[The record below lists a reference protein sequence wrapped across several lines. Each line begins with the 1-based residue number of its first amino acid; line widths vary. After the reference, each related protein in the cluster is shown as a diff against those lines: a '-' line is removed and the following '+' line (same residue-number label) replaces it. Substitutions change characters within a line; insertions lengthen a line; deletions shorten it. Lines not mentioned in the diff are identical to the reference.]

1 MRFEL
6 GLVLAFSLFFNELNW
21 RSLVVLLFGYVLR
34 SFLKKKYI
42 RLIYD
47 FWIISLFMSALD
59 VSWKFDYI
67 KHLNLT
73 VPLYFYISILL
84 GIYGFLMLISKL
96 WKIDAKISDNYR
108 YDNFGFWIIY
118 VTGIM
123 AVLVSIGIKGSIP
136 LFSTNI
142 LESRQNL
149 FPMGLGSL
157 VILNQFT
164 IIFLLFLRRKG
175 IRIKFY
181 LAKVCI
187 PLVML
192 IITSQRILLIET
204 FLIYAF
210 IYLFFDNESS
220 KRAVPTRYYIFGG
233 GLGVLFFWIGSLRGL
248 TELSLTS
255 LDNVFLEQIYIYSG
269 GPALKNF
276 LALSRGLLGDVDLRY
291 GLTTLRAFFHFAVE
305 DYDIGAF
312 FKGPNNATI
321 FSYQYIDWGEFWV
334 FASPFIWLY
343 YVVVMS
349 KLFQVTGKVYGVFL
363 QAVCLAALFF
373 SPLTDRMFDYSTA
386 LRLIIFY
393 FALKIVRLRC
403 LG

>member
-1 MRFEL
+1 M
-6 GLVLAFSLFFNELNW
+6 
-21 RSLVVLLFGYVLR
+21 
-34 SFLKKKYI
+34 KKYI

-233 GLGVLFFWIGSLRGL
+233 LGVLFFWIGSLRGL
-248 TELSLTS
+248 TELDLTS

-276 LALSRGLLGDVDLRY
+276 
-291 GLTTLRAFFHFAVE
+291 
-305 DYDIGAF
+305 
-312 FKGPNNATI
+312 
-321 FSYQYIDWGEFWV
+321 
-334 FASPFIWLY
+334 
-343 YVVVMS
+343 
-349 KLFQVTGKVYGVFL
+349 
-363 QAVCLAALFF
+363 
-373 SPLTDRMFDYSTA
+373 
-386 LRLIIFY
+386 
-393 FALKIVRLRC
+393 
-403 LG
+403 